1 MLGSN
6 SDCADNESNPDNDMI
21 ANEDITSKTDNF
33 ISVHHWIREHYTKL
47 LKNNIATCNYCNV
60 MYTLCNSNLAIL
72 HKHLVQKHSE
82 KLNGEQKKEDK
93 FHWTWDYFIPKSDT
107 EAICNKCNR
116 TLKYHTVSDLRSHLI
131 HLHKY
136 VYFK

>member
-1 MLGSN
+1 MGSN
-6 SDCADNESNPDNDMI
+6 SDCADNESNSDNDMI

-33 ISVHHWIREHYTKL
+33 IPVRRWIREHYTKL
-47 LKNNIATCNYCNV
+47 TNSYKAKCNYCNEE
-60 MYTLCNSNLAIL
+60 YSIRTTSLANL
-72 HKHLVQKHSE
+72 HKHLVKKHSE
-82 KLNGEQKKEDK
+82 KLNEEQKKEDK

-116 TLKYHTVSDLRSHLI
+116 TLKYHTVSDLGSHLK